1 MVIYRQQHGSE
12 MEAVRHSNVRLKQLI
27 LPGQAEQRAFR
38 EVVLNG
44 KVSIDG
50 RVEAMKLVRE
60 DCVASS
66 SSTYN
71 ERHIPN
77 I

>member
-1 MVIYRQQHGSE
+1 MNYR
-12 MEAVRHSNVRLKQLI
+12 EA
-27 LPGQAEQRAFR
+27 
-38 EVVLNG
+38 VLNG
-44 KVSIDG
+44 KISIDG
-50 RVEAMKLVRE
+50 RVEAMKLVQE

-71 ERHIPN
+71 ERHILN

>member
-12 MEAVRHSNVRLKQLI
+12 MEAVRHSNVLLKQLV
-27 LPGQAEQRAFR
+27 LPGQAEQKAFI
-38 EVVLNG
+38 EVVLND

-50 RVEAMKLVRE
+50 RVEAMKLVQE

-71 ERHIPN
+71 DRHILN